1 VICDAG
7 GGGGGGSGGGGGGSR
22 QEATKRYM
30 GIKET
35 LSRTVK

>member
-7 GGGGGGSGGGGGGSR
+7 GGGGGGSR
-22 QEATKRYM
+22 QEAAKRYM